1 MRRAATLAVV
11 LLAST
16 LHTQSRAADGVITAA
31 ANTFAP
37 ADLTLTE
44 GSRLTFA
51 NADAAP
57 HNVVSD
63 ATTRA
68 GAAVFRSGVISA
80 GETSAVEGVEKVKP
94 GVYPF
99 YCSLHPS
106 MRGALTVTAR
116 NGAPTIVAT
125 PTGQSVATPTSVTYH
140 DGALYVT
147 SYAAGT
153 VTELTVAP
161 GGLLSAGTPFATGF
175 DSPLG
180 VVFGPDGTMYV
191 ADSHDGPTRR
201 LGRVWAAYPN
211 GQRTVVIDGL
221 PNGRHNT
228 NNLAIHRGRLYV
240 TNGNSTDDGNA
251 TNGQDPETPLTG
263 TILSY
268 ALPVTPKSKPTVEV
282 KGLRNVYDLA
292 FRPGTNEAWF
302 ATNGP
307 DAMDPLGED
316 LLHKTDV
323 TKATTDFGFPACVYS
338 GGPNGKP
345 VGPTQSPTY
354 KAAKCRPN
362 AKPVLA
368 LGLHVSA
375 NGVAW
380 GPGGVWGNDLY
391 VAEYGSNSPSAQG
404 HKVVRIPVKGNTVGA
419 PQDVVLGSAPLDLAF
434 GPDGLYVADFAT
446 GAITLLRVV

>member
-1 MRRAATLAVV
+1 MRRAAVLAAV
-11 LLAST
+11 LLASV
-16 LHTQSRAADGVITAA
+16 LQTQGNAADAVITAA
-31 ANTFAP
+31 GNTFAP
-37 ADLTLTE
+37 ANVSVTQ
-44 GSRLTFA
+44 GAKLTFA
-51 NADAAP
+51 NADVAP

-63 ATTRA
+63 ATTRT
-68 GAAVFRSGVISA
+68 GAAVFRSNVVSA
-80 GETSAVEGVEKVKP
+80 GETTDVKGVDKLREGA
-94 GVYPF
+94 YPF

-106 MRGALTVTAR
+106 MRGTLNVTPRTTPPA
-116 NGAPTIVAT
+116 IVAT
-125 PTGQSVATPTSVTYH
+125 PTGQSVATPTAVTYFN
-140 DGALYVT
+140 GALYVT

-153 VTELTVAP
+153 VTELTILP
-161 GGLLSAGTPFATGF
+161 GGMLSAGTPFATGF
-175 DSPLG
+175 EMPLG
-180 VVFGPDGTMYV
+180 IAFEPDGTMYV

-201 LGRVWAAYPN
+201 LGRVWAVKD
-211 GQRTVVIDGL
+211 GQKRVVVDGL

-228 NNLAIHRGRLYV
+228 NNLAIHKGRLYV

-251 TNGQDPETPLTG
+251 TGGQDPETPLTG

-268 ALPVTPKSKPTVEV
+268 KLPVTVASRPTVEV

-316 LLHKTDV
+316 LLHRADV
-323 TKATTDFGFPACVYS
+323 SKATADYDFPACVYS
-338 GGPNGKP
+338 GGPNAKP

-354 KAAKCRPN
+354 KAKKCRPT

-375 NGVAW
+375 NGVAF

-391 VAEYGSNSPSAQG
+391 IAEYGSNSPSAQG
-404 HKVVRIPVKGNTVGA
+404 HKVVRVPLGGGP
-419 PQDVVLGSAPLDLAF
+419 PQDVVLGSSPLDLAF
-434 GPDGLYVADFAT
+434 GPDGLYVADFAS